1 MIDKELIPLGEIAAR
16 TPNSFVDGPFGSE
29 MKSDEYTETGVR
41 LIQLQNIEDG
51 AWIDDNQKFI
61 SADKFAAL
69 KRHGA
74 VPGDMAIAKMA
85 DPVARQLCASSHC

>member
-1 MIDKELIPLGEIAAR
+1 M
-16 TPNSFVDGPFGSE
+16 
-29 MKSDEYTETGVR
+29 
-41 LIQLQNIEDG
+41 
-51 AWIDDNQKFI
+51 IDDNQKFI

-85 DPVARQLCASSHC
+85 DPWLVSCVLPPIADQFIVVAALYKALPRCNTA

>member
-41 LIQLQNIEDG
+41 LIQLQNIGDG
-51 AWIDDNQKFI
+51 AWIDLTITRSSF
-61 SADKFAAL
+61 
-69 KRHGA
+69 
-74 VPGDMAIAKMA
+74 
-85 DPVARQLCASSHC
+85 RQTSSPH